1 MVHSYDQQANA
12 SRWLRRGVY
21 AIVLVALA
29 AAGACDDGILL
40 PDPEEAAPASVV
52 MP

>member
-1 MVHSYDQQANA
+1 MVHSHDEQANV

-40 PDPEEAAPASVV
+40 PEPEAPAAASVV